1 MVDFV
6 KILVESDHVPPYL
19 TSDYGLNFTEA
30 INAETGELKEGS
42 NSREATY
49 KNLKLK
55 LYHSGNLI
63 ITGSLHKYLNE
74 GQHNFNDFCYEDLV
88 KVLKDVSNRF
98 DLDLRKCT
106 IQNIEFG
113 LNIIP
118 PIAAKTL
125 VKNIMLYRSKPFK
138 YVSIRNSDY
147 KQVEQMRNIIKSY
160 DKGYQYRKR
169 GYIIPVEIFRF
180 EDKFRKML
188 SLNNLNIYCL
198 NDLFDK
204 VKLRM
209 ALELLAERF
218 DKLVIYDPTLK
229 LSELSDYNRKVK
241 RYKFMNP
248 NWWLDLS
255 PNHRSNE
262 LKVYRNLIKINSD
275 NIQFK
280 TSQLI
285 RVKINQLLNNCVLL
299 TQELEGVKS
308 EHSNTLYIGKEHSL
322 IASHFNISNL
332 VEKRLRVAS

>member
-6 KILVESDHVPPYL
+6 KVLVESENVPANI
-19 TSDYGLNFTEA
+19 TSNYGLNFTEA
-30 INAETGELKEGS
+30 INADTGELKEGS

-55 LYHSGNLI
+55 LYYSGNLL
-63 ITGSLHKYLNE
+63 ITGSLHKYFNN
-74 GQHNFNDFCYEDLV
+74 GHHNFNDFCYQDLV
-88 KVLKDVSNRF
+88 SVLKDLSNRF
-98 DLDLRKCT
+98 DLDLEKCT
-106 IQNIEFG
+106 LQNIEFG

-118 PIAAKTL
+118 PIPAKTL
-125 VKNIMLYRSKPFK
+125 IKNVMLYRSKPFK

-147 KQVEQMRNIIKSY
+147 KQVEQMRNILKAY
-160 DKGYQYRKR
+160 DKGYQYRQR
-169 GYIIPVEIFRF
+169 GYNISMEILRF

-204 VKLRM
+204 VKLRL
-209 ALELLAERF
+209 ALEMLIERF

-229 LSELSDYNRKVK
+229 LSELSEYNRKIK

-262 LKVYRNLIKINSD
+262 LKVFRNLVKMYSN
-275 NIQFK
+275 NIQSETSNLLRQK
-280 TSQLI
+280 T
-285 RVKINQLLNNCVLL
+285 NQLLNNCVFL

-322 IASHFNISNL
+322 IASHFNITNL
-332 VEKRLRVAS
+332 VEKRLRIAS